1 MPNQCCPPQRLPV
14 HKSPI
19 FLKEAVVYSGL
30 SICAGAV
37 GFMAQSAFSRY
48 LAAGEF
54 GTLSTVMGI
63 IALLVV
69 PLAAV
74 NQTLTHYLAH

>member
-1 MPNQCCPPQRLPV
+1 
-14 HKSPI
+14 
-19 FLKEAVVYSGL
+19 
-30 SICAGAV
+30 
-37 GFMAQSAFSRY
+37 MAQSAFSRY